1 MRPFPYLGACGVV
14 RSNNCG
20 ATQASYAARNKFI
33 SGGAD
38 DADDSNITMTT
49 LSFIFQASYHLYLG
63 SNFILLVFDRD
74 DCHCDGLQ

>member
-1 MRPFPYLGACGVV
+1 MYSYVPCGPSRTSVLVV
-14 RSNNCG
+14 LFV
-20 ATQASYAARNKFI
+20 AQASYAARNKFI

-38 DADDSNITMTT
+38 DADDNNITMTT